1 MSSEVEVVQYLT
13 IVAHALRSAEN
24 ILRPDT
30 EHLRAE
36 LRELLTGVDTL
47 FEKIHVEHKLLE
59 TREVLRERYPELQDD
74 SITAGP
80 SRT

>member
-1 MSSEVEVVQYLT
+1 MSEVEVVRHLM
-13 IVAHALRSAEN
+13 VAARALRSAED

-36 LRELLTGVDTL
+36 LRELLVGVDTL

-59 TREVLRERYPELQDD
+59 SREVLRERHPELQDD
-74 SITAGP
+74 PIATGP
-80 SRT
+80 PGS